1 MANFVRA
8 SIAGFAL
15 SVLAFG
21 ASAQEVGAVAAIG
34 GEADSV
40 IVLRGT
46 ETFTLSPGD
55 VLFEGDRVITR
66 GTGWA
71 DISAFGCSRSVA
83 SLQSITL
90 APDFCTQTIASVSAD
105 GTLLADAGMA
115 GGTGGVGAALPVVG
129 ALAAAGAAA
138 GAAGGGGGD
147 SASSP

>member
-1 MANFVRA
+1 MANILRT
-8 SIAGFAL
+8 SIACFAL
-15 SVLAFG
+15 SALALG
-21 ASAQEVGAVAAIG
+21 ASAQEVGSVATTA

-46 ETFTLSPGD
+46 ETFTLSPSD

-66 GTGWA
+66 GTGSVEITA
-71 DISAFGCSRSVA
+71 YGCSRSVA
-83 SLQSITL
+83 SLQSITI

-105 GTLLADAGMA
+105 GTVLADAAMA

-138 GAAGGGGGD
+138 GVAGGGGDD

>member
-1 MANFVRA
+1 MANILRT
-8 SIAGFAL
+8 SIACFAL
-15 SVLAFG
+15 SALALG
-21 ASAQEVGAVAAIG
+21 ASAQEVGSVAAIG

-66 GTGWA
+66 GTGSA

-105 GTLLADAGMA
+105 GTILADAGIA

-138 GAAGGGGGD
+138 GAAGGGGDG
-147 SASSP
+147 ASSP